1 MEIAIIIHASTD
13 NMSSQ
18 ITNILI
24 AEDDKDDFEI
34 FESAVQEVCPEVSL
48 TVAGNG
54 VEVLRQLSNA
64 PFPDAIFL
72 DINMPLMGGVSCLQ
86 SIRKNPRYNKIP
98 VIMLS
103 TGTDSSEIAYC
114 LSHGANF
121 YFCKPITYQG
131 VKDIVQ
137 DLCNGKLTA

>member
-1 MEIAIIIHASTD
+1 MKTS
-13 NMSSQ
+13 

-34 FESAVQEVCPEVSL
+34 FESAVQDVCPELNLS
-48 TVAGNG
+48 VARNG
-54 VEVLRQLSNA
+54 VEVLQYLSNA

-86 SIRKNPRYNKIP
+86 SIRTNPRYKNIP

-103 TGTDSSEIAYC
+103 TGSNSNEIAYC

-121 YFCKPITYQG
+121 YFCKPLTYQG
-131 VKDIVQ
+131 VKDIYRISVA
-137 DLCNGKLTA
+137 GS